1 MANRIQTRHGAGI
14 PTTTGNNPQLLS
26 YEQGWDTTNKILYIN
41 DNGTLFSLATT
52 DFVNTAIA
60 NAIGNAIGGSY

>member
-1 MANRIQTRHGAGI
+1 MANRIQTRHGAGA
-14 PTTTGNNPQLLS
+14 PTVTGNNPQLLS

-52 DFVNTAIA
+52 AFVNTAIN
-60 NAIGNAIGGSY
+60 NAIGAAIEGEY